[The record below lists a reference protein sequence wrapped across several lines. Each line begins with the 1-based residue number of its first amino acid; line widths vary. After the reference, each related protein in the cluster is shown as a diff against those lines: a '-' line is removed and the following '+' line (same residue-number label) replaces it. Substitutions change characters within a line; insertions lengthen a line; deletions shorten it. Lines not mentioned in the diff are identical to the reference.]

1 MCVSFK
7 FNKWFNHKV
16 IFLQIRDLIPVLFV
30 LGIMLSLGTIWRS
43 HHLNLLI
50 LFYHCKSLK
59 WSCLLVSYC
68 FVAFITIDFHQQSS
82 KHALFGDLLHLAF
95 SSQLTVHNLAL
106 VIFLCLRTSKDLSV
120 GELDRAFL
128 HIILLAFLHHIV
140 IIFSHYLLKKYSN
153 TPIMLHLQHS
163 SMFCRK
169 GRKGPKSFYNGECQ
183 ETVVVVTYGGT
194 RP

>member
-1 MCVSFK
+1 MVMLTSILLLCSTL
-7 FNKWFNHKV
+7 NHQ
-16 IFLQIRDLIPVLFV
+16 F
-30 LGIMLSLGTIWRS
+30 SLAKS
-43 HHLNLLI
+43 KSM
-50 LFYHCKSLK
+50 HCLEIYFT
-59 WSCLLVSYC
+59 WT
-68 FVAFITIDFHQQSS
+68 FFTQF
-82 KHALFGDLLHLAF
+82 
-95 SSQLTVHNLAL
+95 TVHILAL
-106 VIFLCLRTSKDLSV
+106 VICLCLRTSKDLSV

-128 HIILLAFLHHIV
+128 HIIFLAFLHPIV

-183 ETVVVVTYGGT
+183 ETVVAVIYGGT

>member
-1 MCVSFK
+1 MHCLEIY
-7 FNKWFNHKV
+7 FNRTFFTQFTVH
-16 IFLQIRDLIPVLFV
+16 
-30 LGIMLSLGTIWRS
+30 
-43 HHLNLLI
+43 
-50 LFYHCKSLK
+50 Y
-59 WSCLLVSYC
+59 
-68 FVAFITIDFHQQSS
+68 
-82 KHALFGDLLHLAF
+82 LAF
-95 SSQLTVHNLAL
+95 

-163 SMFCRK
+163 SIFCRK

-183 ETVVVVTYGGT
+183 VTVVVVIYGGT
-194 RP
+194 RLWRKEVTRGVKLKLEGSSCEERREVEGQKGKSGSSGRGSKSLGLSIPKSGLASPSLSFPHPPSPPTAAAAARPAWRRAN